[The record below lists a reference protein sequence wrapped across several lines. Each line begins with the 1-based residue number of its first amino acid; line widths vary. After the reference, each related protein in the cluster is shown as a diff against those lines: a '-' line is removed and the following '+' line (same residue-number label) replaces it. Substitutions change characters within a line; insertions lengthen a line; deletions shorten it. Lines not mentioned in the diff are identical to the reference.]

1 MRRLLLAALGALL
14 LVLASA
20 PGASAH
26 AELQS
31 TEPAGGTAVATSP
44 KQILLKF
51 SESVEVGAGSIKV
64 FDAKG
69 ARVDQGRIATHAP
82 GDRSS
87 AVMALPRLDDGS
99 YVVTWRVVS
108 ADSHPVHGAFTFR
121 VGEGGAGPDANAA
134 DVAQGRGGSRLVGVL
149 YGVVRFAVF
158 LSLLVLVGGTAF
170 LFAMWPAGW
179 DDPRVKRLLQL
190 SLITA
195 FAATALGIGLQA
207 AYGAGLPLTDAFKPS
222 VIRPV
227 LHTRFGR
234 VWLARLVLLLVF
246 DVVLN
251 LFERGRAR
259 PVAVGVGTLLG
270 LALLATPG
278 LSAHAAS
285 GDLVPVALPVDTLHL
300 AAAALW
306 LGGLALLLGFVL
318 RSNPDDA
325 ARVVA
330 RFSRVA
336 FACVAVL
343 VLTGAF
349 QSWRQVRELDAF
361 TSTTYGRTLIVK
373 LAVFAALVAVAAV
386 SRAILRGKAGLGSD
400 KAVRGLRRSVL
411 AEAAL
416 AVGVLAATSMLVNAV
431 PARSDVSR
439 PVTKELEVG
448 RLVVDVTIDPARRG
462 PATIHL
468 YTLSQQ
474 GQVAE
479 VQEATVELRLPSR
492 GIGPLKVP
500 LQRAGPGHFAAY
512 GFDIPL
518 PGQWK
523 LDVSVRTSDIEQFR
537 AATTVRIR

>member
-1 MRRLLLAALGALL
+1 MRRLLLAALGAVLL
-14 LVLASA
+14 LLAVA

-51 SESVEVGAGSIKV
+51 SETVEVGAGAVKV
-64 FDAKG
+64 FDPKG
-69 ARVDQGRIATHAP
+69 ARVDQGRIATHPP
-82 GDRSS
+82 GDRS
-87 AVMALPRLDDGS
+87 AVVMPLPSLDDGS

-121 VGEGGAGPDANAA
+121 VGEGDAAPDANAA

-149 YGVVRFAVF
+149 YGVVRFSVF

-170 LFAMWPAGW
+170 LIGLWPAGW
-179 DDPRVKRLLQL
+179 SDARVKRVLQL
-190 SLITA
+190 SLIAA

-207 AYGAGLPLTDAFKPS
+207 AYGAGLPLTDAFTPS

-251 LFERGRAR
+251 LFERGRAK
-259 PVAVGVGTLLG
+259 PVAVGAGTFLG

-300 AAAALW
+300 AAAAVW
-306 LGGLALLLGFVL
+306 LGGLAMLLGFVL
-318 RSNPDDA
+318 RGDPDDA
-325 ARVVA
+325 AGVVP

-336 FACVAVL
+336 FACVVVL
-343 VLTGAF
+343 VLTGSF

-373 LAVFAALVAVAAV
+373 LVVFACLVGLAAV
-386 SRAILRGKAGLGSD
+386 SRAIVRGKGGNEQ
-400 KAVRGLRRSVL
+400 AVRGLRRSVL

-416 AVGVLAATSMLVNAV
+416 AVGVLAATAMLVNAV
-431 PARSDVSR
+431 PARSDISR
-439 PVTKELEVG
+439 PVTKEVQAG
-448 RLVVDVTIDPARRG
+448 KLVVDVTIDPARRG

-468 YTLSQQ
+468 YTLSEQ

-479 VQEATVELRLPSR
+479 VQEATVELRLPAK

-523 LDVSVRTSDIEQFR
+523 LDVSVRTSEIDQFR

>member
-1 MRRLLLAALGALL
+1 MRRLLLAGLGALL
-14 LVLASA
+14 LLLAFA

-51 SESVEVGAGSIKV
+51 SESVEVGAGAIKV
-64 FDAKG
+64 FDTKG
-69 ARVDQGRIATHAP
+69 ARVDQGRIAAHAP

-87 AVMALPRLDDGS
+87 AVMALPRLADGS

-121 VGEGGAGPDANAA
+121 VGEGDAGPDANAA

-170 LFAMWPAGW
+170 LFALWPAGW
-179 DDPRVKRLLQL
+179 GDPRVKRVLQL

-251 LFERGRAR
+251 LFERGRAK
-259 PVAVGVGTLLG
+259 PVAVGVGTFLG

-285 GDLVPVALPVDTLHL
+285 GDLVPIALPVDTLHL

-318 RSNPDDA
+318 RGDPDEA
-325 ARVVA
+325 AGVVA

-336 FACVAVL
+336 FVCVAVL
-343 VLTGAF
+343 VLTGTF

-361 TSTTYGRTLIVK
+361 TTTTYGRTLIVK
-373 LAVFAALVAVAAV
+373 LAVFAALVVVAAV
-386 SRAILRGKAGLGSD
+386 SRAIVRRKAGND
-400 KAVRGLRRSVL
+400 KAARGLRRSVL

-448 RLVVDVTIDPARRG
+448 KLVVDVTVDPARRG

-500 LQRAGPGHFAAY
+500 LQRAGPGHFAVY

-523 LDVSVRTSDIEQFR
+523 LDVSVRTSDIDQFR